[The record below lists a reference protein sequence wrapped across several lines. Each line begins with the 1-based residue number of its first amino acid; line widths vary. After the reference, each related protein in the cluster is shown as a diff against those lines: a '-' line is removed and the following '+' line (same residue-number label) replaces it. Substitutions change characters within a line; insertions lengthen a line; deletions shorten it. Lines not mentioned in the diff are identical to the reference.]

1 MIHELLKKRFSPR
14 TFSDKKIE
22 HEQIVDLLEAARW
35 APSSMNEQPWR
46 FLIAEK
52 DDPQTF
58 NNLLGSLKV
67 NNQAWAKNA
76 SLLILT
82 MARIDS
88 EITKQINKHA
98 LYDLGNSVAHL
109 TFQAMTMGIYI
120 RQMGGFDP
128 DKTRAIFAVPDNFI
142 PVSVLAIGYKGNPES
157 LPEDLKKKELALRQ
171 RKDLSEIAFTGKFG
185 NSFSEKLNQETVK
198 II

>member
-157 LPEDLKKKELALRQ
+157 LPEDLKKKELAIRR
-171 RKDLSEIAFTGKFG
+171 RKDLSEIAFTEKFG

-198 II
+198 IV

>member
-1 MIHELLKKRFSPR
+1 MIHELLQKRFSPR

-52 DDPQTF
+52 DDPQTYYK
-58 NNLLGSLKV
+58 LLGSLKV
-67 NNQAWAKNA
+67 NNQIWAKNA

-82 MARIDS
+82 MVRIDS

-142 PVSVLAIGYKGNPES
+142 PVSVLAIGYKGNPEF
-157 LPEDLKKKELALRQ
+157 LPEDLKKKELAIRR
-171 RKDLSEIAFTGKFG
+171 RKDLSEIAFAGKFG
-185 NSFSEKLNQETVK
+185 ISFKEKQSYET
-198 II
+198 INTQ

>member
-1 MIHELLKKRFSPR
+1 MINELLQKRFSPK
-14 TFSDKKIE
+14 TFSEKRVE

-46 FLIAEK
+46 FLIAPK
-52 DDPQTF
+52 DDPETF
-58 NNLLGSLKV
+58 NKLLSSLNT
-67 NNQAWAKNA
+67 NNQIWAKNA
-76 SLLILT
+76 SVLILT

-109 TFQAMTMGIYI
+109 TFQAMTMGIYV

-128 DKTRAIFAVPDNFI
+128 EKTRAIFGIADNFI

-157 LPEDLKKKELALRQ
+157 LPEELKKRELAVRR
-171 RKDLSEIAFTGKFG
+171 RKDLGEIAFKGKFG
-185 NSFSEKLNQETVK
+185 SSFLKEQNQEAVK
-198 II
+198 I

>member
-1 MIHELLKKRFSPR
+1 MIHELLQKRFSPR

-52 DDPQTF
+52 DDPQTYYK
-58 NNLLGSLKV
+58 LLGSLKV
-67 NNQAWAKNA
+67 NNQIWAKKA

-82 MARIDS
+82 MVRIDS

-109 TFQAMTMGIYI
+109 TFQAMAMGIYI

-142 PVSVLAIGYKGNPES
+142 PVSVLAIGYKGNPEF
-157 LPEDLKKKELALRQ
+157 LPEDLKKKELAIRR
-171 RKDLSEIAFTGKFG
+171 RKDLSEIAFAGKFG
-185 NSFSEKLNQETVK
+185 TSFKEKQSYET
-198 II
+198 INT